1 MKIPPLQT
9 VDKLGVGC
17 YIQHHFSFKTSF
29 LFIFFK
35 INKNLAVFQSRFS
48 RIFASFFKF
57 MHAKV
62 SPAFISIRAFPTYCV
77 YRNPCCS
84 LVLIQHFVQYCRHKK
99 KVPFFNCKLFFVLT
113 KLYNR
118 SEHLLF
124 RAVLLMNSGVT
135 DTETIRPENRE
146 ELILCR
152 I

>member
-1 MKIPPLQT
+1 MPFLLAKILNFQGSAHLIGVGSFSKMFLGSIFILVNSDLGKAQGTLMSLQT

-17 YIQHHFSFKTSF
+17 YAQHHFSFKTSF

-35 INKNLAVFQSRFS
+35 INKNLAVFQPRFS

-84 LVLIQHFVQYCRHKK
+84 FA
-99 KVPFFNCKLFFVLT
+99 VPKI
-113 KLYNR
+113 R
-118 SEHLLF
+118 SMVSFL
-124 RAVLLMNSGVT
+124 NW
-135 DTETIRPENRE
+135 
-146 ELILCR
+146 
-152 I
+152 

>member
-1 MKIPPLQT
+1 MKPNFIKKIKDSGLWYLPEAAQT

-35 INKNLAVFQSRFS
+35 INKNLAVFQPRFS

-84 LVLIQHFVQYCRHKK
+84 LGQ
-99 KVPFFNCKLFFVLT
+99 
-113 KLYNR
+113 
-118 SEHLLF
+118 
-124 RAVLLMNSGVT
+124 
-135 DTETIRPENRE
+135 
-146 ELILCR
+146 
-152 I
+152 